1 LVGGVGIESYVIG
14 VHLATIPHPTDSSRA
29 IYGSR
34 CSNVVAVSTGPIWLA
49 CAFAAVML
57 GIALYCVGRL
67 IAARRT
73 GRRTERDVDLV
84 HVGMGTAMAG
94 MLVPSA
100 NPLAGHAWNLGWT
113 MFFGLAVCWFG
124 ARLLIG
130 LAEARPAGS
139 APAHLIGSGAMLY
152 MMTATPAAAGTSGM
166 DMSGM
171 GMSGSVSTPVLT
183 LLLLGLLGGFA
194 VLATDQALR
203 PVVAGAGGGSGGSAP
218 LAPRVAACCHIAMS
232 VTMGYML
239 LLML

>member
-1 LVGGVGIESYVIG
+1 M
-14 VHLATIPHPTDSSRA
+14 SS
-29 IYGSR
+29 
-34 CSNVVAVSTGPIWLA
+34 GPIWLA
-49 CAFAAVML
+49 GAFAAVML
-57 GIALYCVGRL
+57 GIAIYCVGRL
-67 IAARRT
+67 IAAHRT

-113 MFFGLAVCWFG
+113 LFFGLGVCWFG
-124 ARLLIG
+124 ARLLIS
-130 LAEARPAGS
+130 LIEAGRPGS

-152 MMTATPAAAGTSGM
+152 MVTATPAGSGM
-166 DMSGM
+166 AGMSM
-171 GMSGSVSTPVLT
+171 GMSGSVTTPLLT
-183 LLLLGLLGGFA
+183 LLLIGLLGGFA

-203 PVVAGAGGGSGGSAP
+203 PVVAGAGGASAP
-218 LAPRVAACCHIAMS
+218 LAPRMADCCHIAMS